1 MDSDAVLGHAEI
13 VRELER
19 LHREGRSGTA
29 RVATPDNQL
38 LQVVFSEGAIL
49 SVTFGT
55 RQNVE
60 AIRQFAAAR
69 KGGRLRF
76 SEGKVRVPEGA
87 GPLPDT
93 ITVLRMLGVTDPLGG
108 VATAASGPAALA
120 AVESEA
126 VEFLGPMASIVW
138 EEQLAR
144 IGNPDKPGALQR
156 LIDALAREIGRMG
169 DADKAEQFRAAVA
182 RKLGTK

>member
-1 MDSDAVLGHAEI
+1 MDSDAVLGYAEI
-13 VRELER
+13 VREIER
-19 LHREGRSGTA
+19 LHREGRTGTA

-60 AIRQFAAAR
+60 AIRQFATAR

-76 SEGKVRVPEGA
+76 SDGKVRVPEGGGA
-87 GPLPDT
+87 LPDT
-93 ITVLRMLGVTDPLGG
+93 IAVLRMLGITDP
-108 VATAASGPAALA
+108 VAGTAAVASGPAALA

-144 IGNPDKPGALQR
+144 IGDPDNPGALQR
-156 LIDALAREIGRMG
+156 LIDTLAREISRIAN
-169 DADKAEQFRAAVA
+169 ADKAEQFRAAVA
-182 RKLGTK
+182 KKLGAK

>member
-1 MDSDAVLGHAEI
+1 MDSDAVLGYAEV

-19 LHREGRSGTA
+19 LHREGRTGTA

-49 SVTFGT
+49 SVSFGT

-60 AIRQFAAAR
+60 AVRSFAAAR

-76 SEGKVRVPEGA
+76 SEGKVRVPEGGGA
-87 GPLPDT
+87 PDT
-93 ITVLRMLGVTDPLGG
+93 LTVLRMLGVTDPLGG
-108 VATAASGPAALA
+108 AAAGASGPAALA

-144 IGNPDKPGALQR
+144 IGDPDKPGALQR
-156 LIDALAREIGRMG
+156 LIDALAREISRIG

-182 RKLGTK
+182 KKLGAK